1 MNIFKERLW
10 VYIIFSSQDQEESS
24 ELIEAIRN
32 EANAVYEKFQ
42 NDVFGVPNEENF
54 GHYFKEELKRF
65 AVKNYFTFL

>member
-1 MNIFKERLW
+1 MT
-10 VYIIFSSQDQEESS
+10 FSSQDQEESS
-24 ELIEAIRN
+24 GLIEAIRN

-54 GHYFKEELKRF
+54 GHFFKEELKRF

>member
-1 MNIFKERLW
+1 MK
-10 VYIIFSSQDQEESS
+10 DQEESS

-32 EANAVYEKFQ
+32 EGNAVYEKFQ

-65 AVKNYFTFL
+65 AEATQDVSEDGVVQMVIDPVN